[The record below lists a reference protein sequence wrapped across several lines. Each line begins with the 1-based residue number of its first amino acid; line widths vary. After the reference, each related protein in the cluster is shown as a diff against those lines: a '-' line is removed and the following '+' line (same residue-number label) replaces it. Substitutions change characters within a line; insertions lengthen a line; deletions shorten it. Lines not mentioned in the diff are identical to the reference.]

1 METQNETTL
10 KEFLAFFCADIDI
23 FLLKDE
29 SQENDLD
36 KLYSNEEIREQ
47 LRKTMKKFT
56 TVFPVHPMVY
66 DVPLFPAL
74 TDVALLEMGIS
85 KRELKSI
92 KKSIQNGK

>member
-1 METQNETTL
+1 VQNY
-10 KEFLAFFCADIDI
+10 K
-23 FLLKDE
+23 
-29 SQENDLD
+29 ENDLD